1 MTAYRVLCAL
11 VMVGAVLAVTL
22 PSLVPSSLSLWA
34 AVLAFL
40 LALMGFFRLRKS
52 GGRVSG
58 SVFLGL
64 AFFALSFAVP
74 TGAGLSGGM
83 AGAGAVVLI
92 NAWTGR
98 LGEEKTGQP

>member
-1 MTAYRVLCAL
+1 M
-11 VMVGAVLAVTL
+11 
-22 PSLVPSSLSLWA
+22 
-34 AVLAFL
+34 
-40 LALMGFFRLRKS
+40 
-52 GGRVSG
+52 SG